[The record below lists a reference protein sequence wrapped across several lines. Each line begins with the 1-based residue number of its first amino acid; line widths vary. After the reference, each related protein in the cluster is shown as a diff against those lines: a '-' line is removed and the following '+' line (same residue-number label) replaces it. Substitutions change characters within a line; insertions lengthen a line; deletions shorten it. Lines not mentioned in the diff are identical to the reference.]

1 MDTSTNS
8 LWHWFKGTDKDDR
21 QKDGRFSASIELEKQ
36 IGEQIYNALQGTVVE
51 EVLRKIKTTNT
62 DAYWR
67 SAMEG
72 HSLKVEEDLLKDF
85 YDLCHEVCGKLD
97 FKEKVGFYIT
107 GDSTVNAFSVA
118 AENEEEPH
126 IVNIN
131 SALF

>member
-21 QKDGRFSASIELEKQ
+21 QTDGRFSASIELEKQ

-72 HSLKVEEDLLKDF
+72 
-85 YDLCHEVCGKLD
+85 
-97 FKEKVGFYIT
+97 
-107 GDSTVNAFSVA
+107 
-118 AENEEEPH
+118 
-126 IVNIN
+126 
-131 SALF
+131 